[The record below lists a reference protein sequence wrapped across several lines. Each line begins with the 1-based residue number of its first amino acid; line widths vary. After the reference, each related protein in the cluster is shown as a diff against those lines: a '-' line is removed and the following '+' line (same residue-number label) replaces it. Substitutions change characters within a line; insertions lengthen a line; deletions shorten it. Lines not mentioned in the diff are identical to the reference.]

1 METSRFMRGTPT
13 QELKRMENLV
23 IAALNQ
29 RKKIRSSHVIVYCDA
44 YLEQNGRP
52 KLKRRMG
59 GLPRTKMS
67 GGDMNRVNKN

>member
-13 QELKRMENLV
+13 QELQRMENLV

-52 KLKRRMG
+52 KYEEWEAYLEQKC
-59 GLPRTKMS
+59 LEEI
-67 GGDMNRVNKN
+67 